1 MALFMVD
8 RDTKEKKLK
17 QKKLQV
23 DGYKITPKWHT
34 KNDLIEVKEITIASP
49 ELQANYFC
57 MQFHITFRKLFKKAC
72 DVMESDDATTSD
84 TMLVLNETEKI
95 KRILKEKFKR
105 KLSQKEY
112 RHMLQKVEMVEQ
124 QLREKLVFQRNMEFY
139 MHQVLTQTEE
149 REKGRGR

>member
-57 MQFHITFRKLFKKAC
+57 M
-72 DVMESDDATTSD
+72 
-84 TMLVLNETEKI
+84 
-95 KRILKEKFKR
+95 
-105 KLSQKEY
+105 
-112 RHMLQKVEMVEQ
+112 
-124 QLREKLVFQRNMEFY
+124 
-139 MHQVLTQTEE
+139 
-149 REKGRGR
+149 

>member
-1 MALFMVD
+1 
-8 RDTKEKKLK
+8 
-17 QKKLQV
+17 
-23 DGYKITPKWHT
+23 
-34 KNDLIEVKEITIASP
+34 
-49 ELQANYFC
+49 
-57 MQFHITFRKLFKKAC
+57 
-72 DVMESDDATTSD
+72 MESDDATTSD
-84 TMLVLNETEKI
+84 TMLVLDETEKI